1 MTYCEVSVF
10 VELWGKDIEGQNGQE
25 VSSSFIFCQ
34 HSAKTLKKSLLS
46 ELTKVDFSSFPLP
59 GLLCLCRIFSVSRL
73 QLGDRTQNMRVCF
86 MRFNTKEKSCEKMT
100 VANLLLAEVLA
111 GNKFVQE
118 VTEAHFLPLE
128 QSCST
133 GRGLV
138 PYIRGQQLYLLS
150 RRLVSLYHRTSL
162 KWSNFSNYM
171 ETFWT
176 FQAKIN
182 NFNIVVFYAVMT
194 NYSLLASLAFIFI
207 LDVIH
212 ELALRSQVK

>member
-1 MTYCEVSVF
+1 MHHWQHRRNIKGRKWLTVRFLCSWSSE
-10 VELWGKDIEGQNGQE
+10 EKTEGQDGQE

-46 ELTKVDFSSFPLP
+46 ELTKVNFSSFPLP
-59 GLLCLCRIFSVSRL
+59 GLLCLRRIFSVSRL
-73 QLGDRTQNMRVCF
+73 QSGDQTQNIRVCF

-150 RRLVSLYHRTSL
+150 RRLVSLYHSTSL
-162 KWSNFSNYM
+162 LIWRLSEPFKP
-171 ETFWT
+171 
-176 FQAKIN
+176 
-182 NFNIVVFYAVMT
+182 
-194 NYSLLASLAFIFI
+194 
-207 LDVIH
+207 
-212 ELALRSQVK
+212 R